1 MLNPVKAVLTG
12 IFIISS
18 ITVFEGCSDNV
29 GSATVI
35 TTTDLS
41 GNSMADVTVV
51 LGDSNG
57 ALIHYGTTDANGQI
71 ALFYV
76 PANATVTAAFICQR
90 SGAVTPTY
98 SLDVRYDVNGP
109 VTLRVDGCSTPSNS
123 SRGSIA
129 LGTVTLNVTNAISG
143 ITQNEV
149 STNWPVDT
157 GWPPGLITQQTITIT
172 PYDLQSDGTLSL
184 FVIGKDANDTSIG
197 YGALLDQTFHDGMTV
212 DITVDQPLSFLQYQI
227 SNMPSMTVFLCSDI
241 YQGRTG
247 KGGVWLG
254 DCQNLSSAATST
266 TINVPYMPGLGDQ
279 FLYRIYVSTSQS
291 DSISH
296 VFSYQDLSA
305 GPFAPILSNQ
315 SFDLNQAL
323 AAPNL
328 TVSGTDTPTPTL
340 SWNGVD
346 PAATMVNVHAGFRL
360 SSATYVFF
368 GVDNVSAARTSIT
381 FPELPESLAAFRPTA
396 VAYFDVGT
404 LDTAGGAY
412 RSSGGSYYQY

>member
-51 LGDSNG
+51 LGDRNG

-241 YQGRTG
+241 YHGRTG
-247 KGGVWLG
+247 KEGMARRLPKSLIRG
-254 DCQNLSSAATST
+254 DLDDHKRPVHARSW
-266 TINVPYMPGLGDQ
+266 
-279 FLYRIYVSTSQS
+279 R
-291 DSISH
+291 SISLP
-296 VFSYQDLSA
+296 YLCLD
-305 GPFAPILSNQ
+305 
-315 SFDLNQAL
+315 
-323 AAPNL
+323 
-328 TVSGTDTPTPTL
+328 
-340 SWNGVD
+340 
-346 PAATMVNVHAGFRL
+346 
-360 SSATYVFF
+360 
-368 GVDNVSAARTSIT
+368 
-381 FPELPESLAAFRPTA
+381 FPERQHFACFFLSRFKCRTICTNTLKSEFR
-396 VAYFDVGT
+396 
-404 LDTAGGAY
+404 
-412 RSSGGSYYQY
+412 S